1 MADAIQGQPTRARVL
16 AAYAT
21 VYVVWGSTYL
31 AIRYAIATLP
41 PFLMA
46 ATRFLI
52 AGLLLLAWARLRGGA
67 WPTRRQWR
75 NAAIVGAFLLFGG
88 NGAVVWAEQR
98 VPSGVTAL
106 LVATL
111 PLWMVALEWLGPD
124 RRRPTGRGLL
134 GVLLGI
140 VGIVVLVG
148 PGAITGN
155 GNVDLVGAG
164 VLVLASL
171 VWGIGS
177 LFSKHADMP
186 DSPQMNSALQMVA
199 GGALLVPM
207 GLATGEAG
215 HLALGAVSTASLVGL
230 GYLVVFGSLL
240 AFTAFA
246 WLLRVEPPSR
256 VATYAYVNPMVAVLL
271 GWAIAGEALT
281 WSTIAAAG
289 VIVGAVVL
297 IVSQR
302 KAPAAGATDGT
313 SPAADAA
320 NGRGRGVRAA

>member
-1 MADAIQGQPTRARVL
+1 MPETVHGAPSRARLL

-46 ATRFLI
+46 ATRFLV
-52 AGLLLLAWARLRGGA
+52 AGLLLLGWARLRGAA

-75 NAAIVGAFLLFGG
+75 NTAIVGGFLLTGG

-98 VPSGVTAL
+98 VPSGVAAL

-111 PLWMVALEWLGPD
+111 PLWMVGLEWLGPD
-124 RRRPTGRGLL
+124 RRRPSGRGLL

-148 PGAITGN
+148 PGALVGQ

-171 VWGIGS
+171 LWGTGS

-186 DSPQMNSALQMVA
+186 GSPQMNSAAQMVA
-199 GGALLVPM
+199 GGALLLPLALGSGEM
-207 GLATGEAG
+207 GD
-215 HLALGAVSTASLVGL
+215 LALGAVSGASLAGL
-230 GYLVVFGSLL
+230 GYLIVFGSLV

-281 WSTIAAAG
+281 SSTIVASA
-289 VIVGAVVL
+289 VIVGAVAL
-297 IVSQR
+297 IVSQK
-302 KAPAAGATDGT
+302 KAPAPAVTDGAPPST
-313 SPAADAA
+313 TTPPPRRS
-320 NGRGRGVRAA
+320 VRAA